1 MPLINI
7 QGDYMHYHIV
17 LGLLGS
23 GQGSLSKELRD
34 VLVEKNQNSESVS
47 RFFWG
52 SWDAWQ
58 LESSSLWP
66 ISRVIARGQQLFDAN
81 PSLADLVIT
90 GPWALD
96 YINKYAQFPGPV
108 TIYWV
113 DRVLHSECRT
123 KSLNYW
129 NTAVSAKTRATQ
141 QEYIH
146 WLDQQESLWEQTIAS
161 RSLTWSTWR
170 TFIWDQDLEEI
181 QVLPAQSQLSY
192 LKKVAIDHFK

>member
-1 MPLINI
+1 
-7 QGDYMHYHIV
+7 MHYHIV

-23 GQGSLSKELRD
+23 GSGSLSKELRD
-34 VLVEKNQNSESVS
+34 VLVEKNQNSESAS
-47 RFFWG
+47 RLFWG
-52 SWDAWQ
+52 AWDAWQ
-58 LESSSLWP
+58 PESSSQWP
-66 ISRVIARGQQLFDAN
+66 IAKIIARSQALCNDN
-81 PSLADLVIT
+81 PSLSDLVIT

-96 YINKYAQFPGPV
+96 YIDEYAQLPGPV

-113 DRVLHSECRT
+113 DRVLHEECRG
-123 KSLNYW
+123 KSLSYW
-129 NTAVSAKTRATQ
+129 DNTVGAKTRATKQ
-141 QEYIH
+141 DYIR
-146 WLDQQESLWEQTIAS
+146 WLDQQESSWAQAIAS